1 MDVTLLKI
9 EENNKILRFLI
20 DSTISYKISL
30 YQTLIWNFFIFNW
43 LHFFYFINSNPKF
56 KIFLFLTFQSYYL
69 REWGDISRKK
79 LQHTMP
85 GNTNVFDYL
94 TKVKQRSRQ
103 WRDTASLVFTVWT
116 LVGDSTSCPGLA
128 TTGARGL
135 SMLLRVVAFTMLILK
150 INLFLRE

>member
-1 MDVTLLKI
+1 
-9 EENNKILRFLI
+9 
-20 DSTISYKISL
+20 
-30 YQTLIWNFFIFNW
+30 
-43 LHFFYFINSNPKF
+43 
-56 KIFLFLTFQSYYL
+56 
-69 REWGDISRKK
+69 
-79 LQHTMP
+79 MP

-150 INLFLRE
+150 INFFYVSKQSLLLNSLMPPSGTGRINMQTDYLIILCKKQFKDNFIKYWEKKKHRLTGFVGVTSISVLILVWGLSSKILLSQTSS

>member
-1 MDVTLLKI
+1 
-9 EENNKILRFLI
+9 
-20 DSTISYKISL
+20 
-30 YQTLIWNFFIFNW
+30 
-43 LHFFYFINSNPKF
+43 
-56 KIFLFLTFQSYYL
+56 
-69 REWGDISRKK
+69 
-79 LQHTMP
+79 MP

-150 INLFLRE
+150 IIFFYVSKQSLLLNSLMPPSGHREDKYANRLSYNSLQKAVQRQLYKILRKKTQWLTGFVGVTSISVLILVWGLSSKILLSQTSS